1 MRARRIIEG
10 VSPRQLV
17 YFSVVNI
24 AGNHDEDVEERQA
37 RLSLG
42 NANDVDVYIGLDTR
56 WKNVTAREG
65 ERYFS
70 LILDAIFK
78 TILETN

>member
-1 MRARRIIEG
+1 M
-10 VSPRQLV
+10 
-17 YFSVVNI
+17 
-24 AGNHDEDVEERQA
+24 
-37 RLSLG
+37 G